1 MNDRAGEERF
11 EFQAEVGRLL
21 DIVARSLYSDKS
33 VFLRELISNAAD
45 ACDKLRYLALTEPGL
60 IAGDAEFRIR
70 VAIDKAART
79 LTVADNGIGM
89 TRQELIDN
97 LGTIARSGTAAF
109 ATEGDGKP
117 DAPAL
122 IGQFGVGFYAAFM
135 VAERVEVV
143 TRRAGAA
150 GENAGWRWSS
160 IGKGKFSLNPEP
172 SAARGTSVIL
182 HLAPGEDE
190 FLDPAKLRAIVE
202 KYSHHIGVPIELAEG
217 ADGSGVATISAGTA
231 LWLKPKSEIGADSY
245 TEFYRHHGHTFDEPW
260 LTMHFRAEG
269 TIDYTGLLF
278 VPTAR
283 PFDLFHP
290 DRRQCVK
297 LYVRRVFVTDDCKLL
312 LPPWLRFVRGIVD
325 SEDLPLN
332 ISREMLQ
339 ANPVVAKIRG
349 AVVKRVLG
357 ELAKKAKDA
366 PEEYARFWEAFGA
379 VLKEGLY
386 EEPAERDRLLPLVR
400 LHSTIGDDLST
411 LDEYVARMKPAQD
424 AIYYVTGDSRDA
436 AARSPQLE
444 GFRARGIEVLL
455 LSDAVDEFWVP
466 AIGTYQGKPFRSVTQ
481 GSADLDRIAPVAKP
495 ATKATQRRTDD
506 ADKERS
512 GRDRCAGRLAA
523 LDPRRCGGRGAHQRA
538 ADREPGLSRRRRE
551 CARYA
556 ARAFAARSSPA
567 RRRDQAHPRDQ
578 SRPCADRDAGDCAQE
593 EVDGRARRCGL
604 PAARPGAAGAGRGA
618 GRQHA
623 VREAPRRRDDEGAGL
638 IPQARIVTSSL
649 ALRFSRR

>member
-60 IAGDAEFRIR
+60 IAGDAGFRIR
-70 VAIDKAART
+70 VAIDGAART

-109 ATEGDGKP
+109 ASEGKA

-150 GENAGWRWSS
+150 EDGWRWSS
-160 IGKGKFSLNPEP
+160 IGKGEFSLLPEP
-172 SAARGTSVIL
+172 SAPRGTSVIL
-182 HLAPGEDE
+182 HLAQGEDE
-190 FLDPAKLRAIVE
+190 FLDPARLRAIVE
-202 KYSHHIGVPIELAEG
+202 KYSHHIGVPVELADGEDG
-217 ADGSGVATISAGTA
+217 AGAVVISAGSA
-231 LWLKPKSEIGADSY
+231 LWLKPKSEIDANSY
-245 TEFYRHHGHTFDEPW
+245 AEFYRHHGHTFDEPW

-297 LYVRRVFVTDDCKLL
+297 LYVRRVFVTDECKLL

-339 ANPVVAKIRG
+339 TNPVVAKIRS

-366 PEEYARFWEAFGA
+366 PEEYARFWGSFGA

-400 LHSTIGDDLST
+400 VDSTAGDALST

-424 AIYYVTGDSRDA
+424 AIYYVTGDSREA
-436 AARSPQLE
+436 AAKSPHLE

-466 AIGTYQGKPFRSVTQ
+466 AIGGFQDKPFRSVTQ
-481 GSADLDRIAPVAKP
+481 GAADLDRIAPVARPDATSSGAANADATARDP
-495 ATKATQRRTDD
+495 AAIDALVAWLRLTLGDAVADVRTSARLTESPACLVAGENAPDMRLERMLRAYRQLEGESKRILEINPDHALIATLARALKTKASDGLED
-506 ADKERS
+506 AAFLLLDQ
-512 GRDRCAGRLAA
+512 ARLAQGEEPADGA
-523 LDPRRCGGRGAHQRA
+523 L
-538 ADREPGLSRRRRE
+538 
-551 CARYA
+551 
-556 ARAFAARSSPA
+556 FA
-567 RRRDQAHPRDQ
+567 RR
-578 SRPCADRDAGDCAQE
+578 
-593 EVDGRARRCGL
+593 
-604 PAARPGAAGAGRGA
+604 
-618 GRQHA
+618 
-623 VREAPRRRDDEGAGL
+623 
-638 IPQARIVTSSL
+638 L
-649 ALRFSRR
+649 ASVMEKALG

>member
-1 MNDRAGEERF
+1 MNERAGEERF

-60 IAGDAEFRIR
+60 IAGDAAFRIR
-70 VAIDKAART
+70 VSIDKSART

-89 TRQELIDN
+89 SRQELIDN

-109 ATEGDGKP
+109 AAQGEGQA

-143 TRRAGAA
+143 TRRAGLS
-150 GENAGWRWSS
+150 GDEAGWRWSS
-160 IGKGKFSLNPEP
+160 IGKGEFSLVPEP
-172 SAARGTSVIL
+172 AATRGTAVIL
-182 HLAPGEDE
+182 HLAPDEDE

-202 KYSHHIGVPIELAEG
+202 KYSHHMGVPVELSEAANG
-217 ADGSGVATISAGTA
+217 ADASVISAGAA
-231 LWLKPKSEIGADSY
+231 LWLKPKNEIDATAY

-312 LPPWLRFVRGIVD
+312 MPPWLRFVRGIVD

-339 ANPVVAKIRG
+339 ANPIVAKIRS

-357 ELAKKAKDA
+357 ELGKKAKET
-366 PEEYARFWEAFGA
+366 PEEYARFWEAFGP

-400 LHSTIGDDLST
+400 VHSTHGDALKT
-411 LDEYVARMKPAQD
+411 LDDYIARMKPAQD

-436 AARSPQLE
+436 ASKSPQLE

-466 AIGTYQGKPFRSVTQ
+466 AIGTFGGKPFRSVTQ
-481 GSADLDRIAPVAKP
+481 GSADLDRIAPVAKEAAKSDGAKVNGAAKADAASIDALVAWLRLTLGDAVADVRTSARLTESAACLVAGENAP
-495 ATKATQRRTDD
+495 DMRLERLLRAHRQLDGETRRILEINPDHALIATLATALRVKPGNGIEDAAFLLLDQARLAQGEEPGDSAAFAKRLATVMTKA
-506 ADKERS
+506 
-512 GRDRCAGRLAA
+512 LA
-523 LDPRRCGGRGAHQRA
+523 
-538 ADREPGLSRRRRE
+538 
-551 CARYA
+551 
-556 ARAFAARSSPA
+556 
-567 RRRDQAHPRDQ
+567 
-578 SRPCADRDAGDCAQE
+578 
-593 EVDGRARRCGL
+593 
-604 PAARPGAAGAGRGA
+604 
-618 GRQHA
+618 
-623 VREAPRRRDDEGAGL
+623 
-638 IPQARIVTSSL
+638 
-649 ALRFSRR
+649 

>member
-60 IAGDAEFRIR
+60 IAGDFAFRIR

-109 ATEGDGKP
+109 AAQGAADGQP

-160 IGKGKFSLNPEP
+160 IGKGEFSLNPEP

-182 HLAPGEDE
+182 HLALGEDE
-190 FLDPAKLRAIVE
+190 FLDPAKLRAIAE
-202 KYSHHIGVPIELAEG
+202 KYSHHIGVPVELGEG
-217 ADGSGVATISAGTA
+217 AGGSGVTTISAGTA
-231 LWLKPKSEIGADSY
+231 LWLKPKAEIGADSY

-297 LYVRRVFVTDDCKLL
+297 LYVRRVFVTDECKLL

-357 ELAKKAKDA
+357 ELAKKSKDA
-366 PEEYARFWEAFGA
+366 PEEYARFWDAFGA

-400 LHSTIGDDLST
+400 LHSTSGDGLST

-424 AIYYVTGDSRDA
+424 AIYYVTGDSREA
-436 AARSPQLE
+436 AAKSPQLE

-466 AIGTYQGKPFRSVTQ
+466 AIGSYQGKPFRSVTQ
-481 GSADLDRIAPVAKP
+481 GSADLDRIAPVAKEAAAP
-495 ATKATQRRTDD
+495 KRDGDSATKSDPASIDALVAWLRLTLGDAVADVRTSARLTESPACLVAGENAPDMRLERMLRAYRQLEGETKRILEINPDHALIATLATALESKSTDGLDD
-506 ADKERS
+506 AAFLLLDQARLAQGEEPGDSAQFAR
-512 GRDRCAGRLAA
+512 RLAA
-523 LDPRRCGGRGAHQRA
+523 
-538 ADREPGLSRRRRE
+538 
-551 CARYA
+551 
-556 ARAFAARSSPA
+556 
-567 RRRDQAHPRDQ
+567 
-578 SRPCADRDAGDCAQE
+578 
-593 EVDGRARRCGL
+593 VM
-604 PAARPGAAGAGRGA
+604 
-618 GRQHA
+618 
-623 VREAPRRRDDEGAGL
+623 
-638 IPQARIVTSSL
+638 TK
-649 ALRFSRR
+649 ALG